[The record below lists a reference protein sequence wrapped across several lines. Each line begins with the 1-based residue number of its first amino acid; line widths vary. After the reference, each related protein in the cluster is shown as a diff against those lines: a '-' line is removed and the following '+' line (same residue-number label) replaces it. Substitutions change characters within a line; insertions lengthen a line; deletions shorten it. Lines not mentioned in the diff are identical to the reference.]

1 LKSTSVTGEE
11 EEYTPT
17 QNGFLKND
25 FFPESTPFS
34 VKDIHIQSVFD
45 SMPHFHFETVVEFSG
60 YSYLNYWMVSFR
72 VSLGVQ
78 SFYLTPA
85 STHISPPFEAMEFHF
100 SVISRFP
107 TGYGAC

>member
-17 QNGFLKND
+17 QNGFLKNY

-45 SMPHFHFETVVEFSG
+45 SMPHFHFRTVVELNCIFFLFDLLVGLIPRLPGSTIFLFNSG
-60 YSYLNYWMVSFR
+60 FNSHI
-72 VSLGVQ
+72 
-78 SFYLTPA
+78 PA
-85 STHISPPFEAMEFHF
+85 
-100 SVISRFP
+100 V
-107 TGYGAC
+107 